1 MIEIIFQLGMRV
13 AKKRQSRFRSSL
25 YTHEEVIVNIPKRK
39 WARRRRISAVVCAL
53 GLALPFAAQGAIGQ
67 ASLFGQ
73 GRLLGTGAV
82 TAVDGAAGGG
92 INPWAVISGYGT
104 NQQIGA
110 TAFYSHV
117 LLNNYNMDAYGASL
131 GIFNRIEISY
141 ARQSFSLGNTGTALD
156 QAINA
161 YAYGLAG
168 VNPSASQLNA
178 PASQTLGLSGPAF
191 FGNNYQLNQDIV
203 GLKVRLF
210 GNIVY
215 DQNWWEPQVS
225 VGVDFHHNE
234 MPANLAATLGVKR
247 NGVSY
252 YVSATKVWLD
262 GLFGLT
268 TLANVNLDI
277 TNANQQGL
285 LGFGGVNGMGYK
297 VEPAASVG
305 VFLNRHVVL
314 GAEYRSMPQNQLIAN
329 AGPLKPLGDAVSKTS
344 AWKDVYVA
352 WFPYKALSLTAAYVN
367 LGTIA
372 TEKNQSGLYLSL
384 TTSF

>member
-1 MIEIIFQLGMRV
+1 MDKLNGCISKSKKSLALAV
-13 AKKRQSRFRSSL
+13 A
-25 YTHEEVIVNIPKRK
+25 
-39 WARRRRISAVVCAL
+39 CAL
-53 GLALPFAAQGAIGQ
+53 GAMVPLTANAAIGA

-73 GRLLGTGAV
+73 GRILGTGAV

-117 LLNNYNMDAYGASL
+117 LLNNYNMDAYGASVGL
-131 GIFNRIEISY
+131 FNRIELSF
-141 ARQSFSLGNTGTALD
+141 ARQSFGLGNTGGTLD
-156 QAINA
+156 GEINDF
-161 YAYGLAG
+161 AYGG
-168 VNPSASQLNA
+168 KESAAERAA
-178 PASQTLGLSGPAF
+178 PASVILDKARLTTSGTPAF
-191 FGNNYQLNQDIV
+191 FGNSYELNQDIV
-203 GLKVRLF
+203 GLKARLF
-210 GNIVY
+210 GNIIY

-252 YVSATKVWLD
+252 YLSATKVWIN

-268 TLANVNLDI
+268 TLADVNIDV

-285 LGFGGVNGMGYK
+285 LGFGGPTGMGYK
-297 VEPAASVG
+297 VLPAASVG

-314 GAEYRSMPQNQLIAN
+314 GAEYRDMPQNQLIASKTS
-329 AGPLKPLGDAVSKTS
+329 ALAPLADAVSKTS

-352 WFPYKALSLTAAYVN
+352 WFPYKQLSLTAAYVD

-372 TEKNQSGLYLSL
+372 TMKSQNGLYLSL

>member
-1 MIEIIFQLGMRV
+1 MKMMGKS
-13 AKKRQSRFRSSL
+13 AKSPATKA
-25 YTHEEVIVNIPKRK
+25 VIV
-39 WARRRRISAVVCAL
+39 AMACAL
-53 GLALPFAAQGAIGQ
+53 GALVPVAASAAIG
-67 ASLFGQ
+67 SSCLFGQ
-73 GRLLGTGAV
+73 GRILGTGAV

-117 LLNNYNMDAYGASL
+117 LLNNYNMDAYGASVGL
-131 GIFNRIEISY
+131 FNRIEISF
-141 ARQSFSLGNTGTALD
+141 ARQSFGLGNTGQVLDNRILNTAVGPGALP
-156 QAINA
+156 
-161 YAYGLAG
+161 YGTTASSALISDG
-168 VNPSASQLNA
+168 VPE
-178 PASQTLGLSGPAF
+178 PGPAF
-191 FGNNYQLNQDIV
+191 FGSNYDLNQDIV

-210 GNIVY
+210 GNIIY

-234 MPANLAATLGVKR
+234 MPKNLANTLHVAR

-252 YVSATKVWLD
+252 YLSATKVWIN

-268 TLANVNLDI
+268 TLADVNIDV

-297 VEPAASVG
+297 VLPAASVG

-314 GAEYRSMPQNQLIAN
+314 GAEYRDMPQNQLIA
-329 AGPLKPLGDAVSKTS
+329 ASGTVVTPSGGIPLHLGTLGDAVSKTS

-352 WFPYKALSLTAAYVN
+352 WFPYKQLSLTAAYVD

>member
-1 MIEIIFQLGMRV
+1 MKNTLRCRKRWVACAFGMALAASPLV
-13 AKKRQSRFRSSL
+13 A
-25 YTHEEVIVNIPKRK
+25 
-39 WARRRRISAVVCAL
+39 SA
-53 GLALPFAAQGAIGQ
+53 AIGQ
-67 ASLFGQ
+67 ASLFGM

-104 NQQIGA
+104 NQQIGG

-117 LLNNYNMDAYGASL
+117 LLNNYNMDAYGASV
-131 GIFNRIEISY
+131 GIFNRIELSF
-141 ARQSFSLGNTGTALD
+141 ARQSFSLGNTGQVLD
-156 QAINA
+156 NRI
-161 YAYGLAG
+161 
-168 VNPSASQLNA
+168 LNA
-178 PASQTLGLSGPAF
+178 AIQPKNPFGYGTTTSAALAADGAFGGGPAF
-191 FGNNYQLNQDIV
+191 LGSNYDLSQDIV

-210 GNIVY
+210 GDIIY

-234 MPANLAATLGVKR
+234 MPKDFADTLHVTR
-247 NGVSY
+247 NAMSY
-252 YVSATKVWLD
+252 YLSATKVWLH
-262 GLFGLT
+262 GIFGLT
-268 TLANVNLDI
+268 TLADVNI
-277 TNANQQGL
+277 QVTNANQQGL

-297 VEPAASVG
+297 VLPAASVG

-314 GAEYRSMPQNQLIAN
+314 GGEYRAMPQNQLIA
-329 AGPLKPLGDAVSKTS
+329 ASGTVVTPSGGVPLHLGAVGDAVSKTS

-352 WFPYKALSLTAAYVN
+352 WFPYKQLSLTAAYVD

-372 TEKNQSGLYLSL
+372 TEKSQSGLYLSL

>member
-1 MIEIIFQLGMRV
+1 MKNMNVVKSMKSKGLAV
-13 AKKRQSRFRSSL
+13 A
-25 YTHEEVIVNIPKRK
+25 I
-39 WARRRRISAVVCAL
+39 ACAL
-53 GLALPFAAQGAIGQ
+53 SAIVPVTANAAIGA

-73 GRLLGTGAV
+73 GRILGTGAV

-117 LLNNYNMDAYGASL
+117 LLNNYNLNAYGASVGL
-131 GIFNRIEISY
+131 FNRIEISF
-141 ARQSFSLGNTGTALD
+141 ARQGFSLGNTGQTLD
-156 QAINA
+156 HRILSVVS
-161 YAYGLAG
+161 GKSVPLG
-168 VNPSASQLNA
+168 TSTTSAA
-178 PASQTLGLSGPAF
+178 LGLSGPAF
-191 FGNNYQLNQDIV
+191 FGSNYDLNQDIV
-203 GLKVRLF
+203 GLKARLF
-210 GNIVY
+210 GNVVY
-215 DQNWWEPQVS
+215 DQNWWEPEVS

-234 MPANLAATLGVKR
+234 MPRNLATTLHVAR

-252 YVSATKVWLD
+252 YLSATKVWLN

-268 TLANVNLDI
+268 TLADVNIDV

-297 VEPAASVG
+297 VVPAASVG

-314 GAEYRSMPQNQLIAN
+314 GAEYRDMPQNQLIAPSSG
-329 AGPLKPLGDAVSKTS
+329 AGNFSTLGNAVSKTS
-344 AWKDVYVA
+344 SWKDVYVA
-352 WFPYKALSLTAAYVN
+352 WFPYKQLSVTAAYVD

-372 TEKNQSGLYLSL
+372 TEQNQNGLYLSL

>member
-1 MIEIIFQLGMRV
+1 MKNTLPCRKRWV
-13 AKKRQSRFRSSL
+13 AYAVGVALAASPL
-25 YTHEEVIVNIPKRK
+25 M
-39 WARRRRISAVVCAL
+39 ASA
-53 GLALPFAAQGAIGQ
+53 AIGQ
-67 ASLFGQ
+67 SSLFGM

-117 LLNNYNMDAYGASL
+117 LLNNYNMDAYGASVGL
-131 GIFNRIEISY
+131 FNRIELSF
-141 ARQSFSLGNTGTALD
+141 ARQSFSLGNTGQVLDSRIVGTA
-156 QAINA
+156 
-161 YAYGLAG
+161 AG
-168 VNPSASQLNA
+168 ATIPNGAVTTSGA
-178 PASQTLGLSGPAF
+178 LGLSGPSF
-191 FGNNYQLNQDIV
+191 FGDNYQLNQDIV

-210 GNIVY
+210 GNIIY

-225 VGVDFHHNE
+225 LGIDYHHSE
-234 MPANLAATLGVKR
+234 MPKNLAATLGVTR
-247 NGVSY
+247 NAMSY
-252 YVSATKVWLD
+252 YLSATKVWLH
-262 GLFGLT
+262 GIFGLT
-268 TLANVNLDI
+268 TLADVNIDV

-297 VEPAASVG
+297 VLPAASVG

-314 GAEYRSMPQNQLIAN
+314 GAEYRDMPQNQLVAPSGFVPTS
-329 AGPLKPLGDAVSKTS
+329 GPYQGLKLGAVGDAASKTS

-352 WFPYKALSLTAAYVN
+352 WFPYKQLSLTAAYVD

>member
-1 MIEIIFQLGMRV
+1 MVLAASPLV
-13 AKKRQSRFRSSL
+13 A
-25 YTHEEVIVNIPKRK
+25 
-39 WARRRRISAVVCAL
+39 SA
-53 GLALPFAAQGAIGQ
+53 AIGQ
-67 ASLFGQ
+67 ACLWGM

-117 LLNNYNMDAYGASL
+117 LLNNYNMDAYGASVGL
-131 GIFNRIEISY
+131 FDRIEISY

-156 QAINA
+156 QAINGF
-161 YAYGLAG
+161 AYGLHG
-168 VNPSASQLNA
+168 VSPSAEELNA

-225 VGVDFHHNE
+225 VGVDYHHSE
-234 MPANLAATLGVKR
+234 MPKNLAATLGVTR
-247 NGVSY
+247 NAMSY
-252 YVSATKVWLD
+252 YLSATKVWLD
-262 GLFGLT
+262 GIFGLT
-268 TLANVNLDI
+268 TLADVNI
-277 TNANQQGL
+277 QVTNANQQGL

-297 VEPAASVG
+297 VLPAASVG

-314 GAEYRSMPQNQLIAN
+314 GGEYRAMPQNQLIAGS
-329 AGPLKPLGDAVSKTS
+329 GPLAPLGDAVSKTS

-352 WFPYKALSLTAAYVN
+352 WFPYKQLSLTAAYVD

>member
-1 MIEIIFQLGMRV
+1 MNKLNMNVVKSMKGKGLAV
-13 AKKRQSRFRSSL
+13 A
-25 YTHEEVIVNIPKRK
+25 I
-39 WARRRRISAVVCAL
+39 ACAL
-53 GLALPFAAQGAIGQ
+53 GAMAPLTANAAIGA

-73 GRLLGTGAV
+73 GRILGTGAV
-82 TAVDGAAGGG
+82 TAIDGAAGGG

-117 LLNNYNMDAYGASL
+117 LLNNYNLNAYGASVGL
-131 GIFNRIEISY
+131 FNRVEISF
-141 ARQSFSLGNTGTALD
+141 ARQGFSLGNTGQVLDNKILGTA
-156 QAINA
+156 APGVSFPYGTTTTA
-161 YAYGLAG
+161 GLAADKAFAG
-168 VNPSASQLNA
+168 
-178 PASQTLGLSGPAF
+178 GPAF
-191 FGNNYQLNQDIV
+191 FGSNYDLNQDIV

-210 GNIVY
+210 GNIIY

-234 MPANLAATLGVKR
+234 MPKDFAATLGVKR

-252 YVSATKVWLD
+252 YLSATKVWIN

-268 TLANVNLDI
+268 TLADVNIDV

-297 VEPAASVG
+297 VLPAASVG

-314 GAEYRSMPQNQLIAN
+314 GAEYRDMPQNQLIA
-329 AGPLKPLGDAVSKTS
+329 ASGTVVTPGGGIPLHLGAVGDAVSKTS

-352 WFPYKALSLTAAYVN
+352 WFPYKQLSLTAAYVD

-372 TEKNQSGLYLSL
+372 TEKNQNGLYLSL

>member
-1 MIEIIFQLGMRV
+1 M
-13 AKKRQSRFRSSL
+13 
-25 YTHEEVIVNIPKRK
+25 NIPKRK
-39 WARRRRISAVVCAL
+39 WVRHCRLAAITCAL
-53 GLALPFAAQGAIGQ
+53 GLSLPFAAHGAIGA

-73 GRLLGTGAV
+73 GRILGTGAV

-131 GIFNRIEISY
+131 GIFNRIELSF
-141 ARQSFSLGNTGTALD
+141 ARQSFSLGSTGQVLDRRILETATGGPVP
-156 QAINA
+156 
-161 YAYGLAG
+161 YGA
-168 VNPSASQLNA
+168 PYTASGPNG
-178 PASQTLGLSGPAF
+178 LGLSGPQF
-191 FGNNYQLNQDIV
+191 FGDNYQLNQDIV

-215 DQNWWEPQVS
+215 DQNWWEPEVS

-234 MPANLAATLGVKR
+234 MPKNLAATLGVKR

-268 TLANVNLDI
+268 TLANVNIDV

-285 LGFGGVNGMGYK
+285 LGFGGVNGMGYS

-305 VFLNRHVVL
+305 IFLNRHVVL
-314 GAEYRSMPQNQLIAN
+314 GAEYRSMPQNQLIAPSGFVP
-329 AGPLKPLGDAVSKTS
+329 ASGPYKGLNFGAVGDAVSKTS

>member
-1 MIEIIFQLGMRV
+1 MKNSSPYRKRIVACIAGMVLV
-13 AKKRQSRFRSSL
+13 ASPL
-25 YTHEEVIVNIPKRK
+25 L
-39 WARRRRISAVVCAL
+39 ASA
-53 GLALPFAAQGAIGQ
+53 AIGQ
-67 ASLFGQ
+67 ANLFGM

-117 LLNNYNMDAYGASL
+117 LLNNYNMDAYGASVGL
-131 GIFNRIEISY
+131 FNRIELSF
-141 ARQSFSLGNTGTALD
+141 ARQSFSLGNTGATLD
-156 QAINA
+156 HRILDVATGGNPP
-161 YAYGLAG
+161 AYGTHTSTA
-168 VNPSASQLNA
+168 
-178 PASQTLGLSGPAF
+178 LGLSGPTF
-191 FGNNYQLNQDIV
+191 FGTNYQLNQDIV

-210 GNIVY
+210 GNIIY

-225 VGVDFHHNE
+225 VGVDYHHSE
-234 MPANLAATLGVKR
+234 MPKNLAETLHVTR
-247 NGVSY
+247 NAMSY
-252 YVSATKVWLD
+252 YLSATKVWLH
-262 GLFGLT
+262 GIFGLT
-268 TLANVNLDI
+268 TLADVNI
-277 TNANQQGL
+277 QVTNANQQGL

-297 VEPAASVG
+297 VLPAAAVG

-314 GAEYRSMPQNQLIAN
+314 GGEYRAMPQNQLIAPSSG
-329 AGPLKPLGDAVSKTS
+329 AGNFSTLGNAVSKTS

-352 WFPYKALSLTAAYVN
+352 WFPYKQLSLTAAYVN

-372 TEKNQSGLYLSL
+372 TEKSQSGLYLSL

>member
-1 MIEIIFQLGMRV
+1 
-13 AKKRQSRFRSSL
+13 
-25 YTHEEVIVNIPKRK
+25 VNIPKRK
-39 WARRRRISAVVCAL
+39 WARHRRLAAITCAL
-53 GLALPFAAQGAIGQ
+53 GLSLPFAAHGAIGA

-117 LLNNYNMDAYGASL
+117 LLNNYNMDAYGASV

-141 ARQSFSLGNTGTALD
+141 ARQSFSLGNTGQALD
-156 QAINA
+156 NRIIRTAAGGSNPFG
-161 YAYGLAG
+161 YGGGTTSDALTAFNLLPAG
-168 VNPSASQLNA
+168 
-178 PASQTLGLSGPAF
+178 GPAF
-191 FGNNYQLNQDIV
+191 FGDNYQLNQDII

-210 GNIVY
+210 GDIVY

-234 MPANLAATLGVKR
+234 MPKNLAETLGVKR

-252 YVSATKVWLD
+252 YLSATKVWLD

-268 TLANVNLDI
+268 TLANVNIDV

-285 LGFGGVNGMGYK
+285 LGFGGVNGMGYS

-314 GAEYRSMPQNQLIAN
+314 GAEYRSMPQNQLIAPSGAVAN
-329 AGPLKPLGDAVSKTS
+329 GLLVGNVADAVSKTS

>member
-1 MIEIIFQLGMRV
+1 MKKLVCTPRTIAV
-13 AKKRQSRFRSSL
+13 AVACSL
-25 YTHEEVIVNIPKRK
+25 AFTPL
-39 WARRRRISAVVCAL
+39 AASA
-53 GLALPFAAQGAIGQ
+53 AIGQ

-73 GRLLGTGAV
+73 GRILGTGAV

-110 TAFYSHV
+110 TAFYSH
-117 LLNNYNMDAYGASL
+117 LILNNYNVDIYGASV
-131 GIFNRIEISY
+131 GFFNRVEVSY

-156 QAINA
+156 QAINS
-161 YAYGLAG
+161 YAYGLGG
-168 VNPSASQLNA
+168 VNPSAEQLSA
-178 PASQTLGLSGPAF
+178 PASQTLGLPGPAF

-215 DQNWWEPQVS
+215 DQNWWEPEVS

-234 MPANLAATLGVKR
+234 MPKNLAETLGVKR

-252 YVSATKVWLD
+252 YLSATKVWLD

-268 TLANVNLDI
+268 TVANVNLDV
-277 TNANQQGL
+277 TDANQQGL

-305 VFLNRHVVL
+305 VFVNRHVVV
-314 GAEYRSMPQNQLIAN
+314 GAEYRSMPQNQLITN
-329 AGPLKPLGDAVSKTS
+329 TGPLKPLGDAVSKTS
-344 AWKDVYVA
+344 SWKDVYVA
-352 WFPYKALSLTAAYVN
+352 WFPYKALSLTAAYLN

>member
-1 MIEIIFQLGMRV
+1 MKVRLRSPKVIAV
-13 AKKRQSRFRSSL
+13 A
-25 YTHEEVIVNIPKRK
+25 T
-39 WARRRRISAVVCAL
+39 ACAL
-53 GLALPFAAQGAIGQ
+53 GLSPLAASAAIGQ
-67 ASLFGQ
+67 ASLFGM
-73 GRLLGTGAV
+73 GRIIGTGAV
-82 TAVDGAAGGG
+82 TAVNGAAGGG

-117 LLNNYNMDAYGASL
+117 LLNNYNLDAYGASVGL
-131 GIFNRIEISY
+131 FNRIEISY
-141 ARQSFSLGNTGTALD
+141 ARQSFSLGNTGDTLD
-156 QAINA
+156 HRILSIVS
-161 YAYGLAG
+161 GSSVPLG
-168 VNPSASQLNA
+168 TSTTSAA
-178 PASQTLGLSGPAF
+178 LGLSGPAF
-191 FGNNYQLNQDIV
+191 FGSNYQLNQDII

-225 VGVDFHHNE
+225 VGVNFHHNE
-234 MPANLAATLGVKR
+234 MPKNLADTLHVTR
-247 NGVSY
+247 NAASY
-252 YVSATKVWLD
+252 YLSATKVWLD
-262 GLFGLT
+262 GIFGLT
-268 TLANVNLDI
+268 TLADVNIDV

-297 VEPAASVG
+297 VVPAAAVG

-314 GAEYRSMPQNQLIAN
+314 GAEYRGMPQNQLIAPASG
-329 AGPLKPLGDAVSKTS
+329 AGNFSTLANAVSKTS

-352 WFPYKALSLTAAYVN
+352 WFPYKQLSLTAAYVD

>member
-1 MIEIIFQLGMRV
+1 MKKTSVKTVVIAV
-13 AKKRQSRFRSSL
+13 A
-25 YTHEEVIVNIPKRK
+25 
-39 WARRRRISAVVCAL
+39 CAL
-53 GLALPFAAQGAIGQ
+53 GASIPLAANAAIGS

-73 GRLLGTGAV
+73 GRILGTGAV

-110 TAFYSHV
+110 TVFYSHV
-117 LLNNYNMDAYGASL
+117 LLNNYNMDAYGASVGL
-131 GIFNRIEISY
+131 FNRIELSY
-141 ARQSFSLGNTGTALD
+141 ARQSFSLGNTGQALD
-156 QAINA
+156 NRIIKTAAGGTNPLG
-161 YAYGLAG
+161 YGGGTTSDALTAFHLLPPG
-168 VNPSASQLNA
+168 
-178 PASQTLGLSGPAF
+178 GPAF
-191 FGNNYQLNQDIV
+191 FGDNYQLNQDII

-225 VGVDFHHNE
+225 LGVDYHHSE
-234 MPANLAATLGVKR
+234 MPKNLAETLHVSR
-247 NGVSY
+247 NAMSY
-252 YVSATKVWLD
+252 YLSATKVWLH
-262 GLFGLT
+262 GIFGLT
-268 TLANVNLDI
+268 TLADVNIDV

-297 VEPAASVG
+297 VLPAASVG

-314 GAEYRSMPQNQLIAN
+314 GAEYRDMPQNQLIAPSGAVANGLDVGNVAN
-329 AGPLKPLGDAVSKTS
+329 AASKTS

-352 WFPYKALSLTAAYVN
+352 WFPYKQLSLTAAYVN

-384 TTSF
+384 TSSF

>member
-1 MIEIIFQLGMRV
+1 MANTL
-13 AKKRQSRFRSSL
+13 RFRKIWVACAVGTALAASPL
-25 YTHEEVIVNIPKRK
+25 I
-39 WARRRRISAVVCAL
+39 ASA
-53 GLALPFAAQGAIGQ
+53 AIGQ
-67 ASLFGQ
+67 ASLFGM
-73 GRLLGTGAV
+73 GRILGTGAV

-104 NQQIGA
+104 NQQIGT

-117 LLNNYNMDAYGASL
+117 MLSNYNLDDYGASVGL
-131 GIFNRIEISY
+131 FNRIELSF
-141 ARQSFSLGNTGTALD
+141 ARQSFSLGNTGQVLD
-156 QAINA
+156 NRI
-161 YAYGLAG
+161 
-168 VNPSASQLNA
+168 LNA
-178 PASQTLGLSGPAF
+178 AVQPNNPFPYGTSTTAALAADKAFSGGPAF
-191 FGNNYQLNQDIV
+191 FGSNYDLNQDIV

-225 VGVDFHHNE
+225 VGIDYHHSE
-234 MPANLAATLGVKR
+234 MPKDLADTLHVTR
-247 NGVSY
+247 NAMSY
-252 YVSATKVWLD
+252 YLSATKVWLH

-268 TLANVNLDI
+268 TLADVNI
-277 TNANQQGL
+277 QVTNANQQGL

-297 VEPAASVG
+297 VLPAASVG

-314 GAEYRSMPQNQLIAN
+314 GGEYRDMPQNQLIAASGTVVTPPGN
-329 AGPLKPLGDAVSKTS
+329 VPLHLGTVGDAVSKTS

-352 WFPYKALSLTAAYVN
+352 WFPYKQLSLTAAYVN